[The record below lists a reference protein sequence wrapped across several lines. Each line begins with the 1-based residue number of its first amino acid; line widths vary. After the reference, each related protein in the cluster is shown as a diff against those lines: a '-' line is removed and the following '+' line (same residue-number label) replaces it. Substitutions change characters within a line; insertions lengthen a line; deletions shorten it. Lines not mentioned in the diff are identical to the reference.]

1 MWNPLLNPFNRFFKR
16 FALSGHCET
25 SGTEICS
32 YQEQDEGGGERDA
45 AELAVA
51 RQVGLGELGH
61 GVYPPRRHLE

>member
-1 MWNPLLNPFNRFFKR
+1 MSWH
-16 FALSGHCET
+16 SET

-61 GVYPPRRHLE
+61 GVYPPRRHLEQ